1 MLHSKGGI
9 YRRYIKRPMDFLL
22 SLTALVILSPI
33 LLLIAI
39 LIKLNLGSPVIFRQ
53 KRPGLNEEIFT
64 LYKFRTMTN
73 SRNENG
79 ELLPDDIR
87 ITKLGKFLR
96 DTSLDEL
103 PELINILKGDL
114 SIVGPR
120 PQLVQDIV
128 FMTLKQRKR
137 CEVTPGLTGWAQI
150 HGRNSVT
157 WEEKLEMDL
166 EYIDNI
172 TFIKDWKIIFLTV
185 IKVLE
190 REGVSEEGM
199 ITAENLGDYLLRI
212 GQIDEKT
219 YLALIEKSR
228 EIENIL

>member
-9 YRRYIKRPMDFLL
+9 YSSYIKRPMDFLL
-22 SLTALVILSPI
+22 SLIAIVILSPI

-39 LIKLNLGSPVIFRQ
+39 LVKLNLGSPIIFRQ

-73 SRNENG
+73 SRDENG

-103 PELINILKGDL
+103 PELFNILKGDL

-120 PQLVQDIV
+120 PQLVKDIV
-128 FMTLKQRKR
+128 FMSLKQRER
-137 CEVTPGLTGWAQI
+137 CKVTPGLTGWAQV
-150 HGRNSVT
+150 HGRNAVT

-166 EYIDNI
+166 EYIENI

-185 IKVLE
+185 VKVLE

-199 ITAENLGDYLLRI
+199 ITAENLGDYLLRV
-212 GQIDEKT
+212 GQIDKKT
-219 YLALIEKSR
+219 YLALIKKSR
-228 EIENIL
+228 EIENSV

>member
-1 MLHSKGGI
+1 M